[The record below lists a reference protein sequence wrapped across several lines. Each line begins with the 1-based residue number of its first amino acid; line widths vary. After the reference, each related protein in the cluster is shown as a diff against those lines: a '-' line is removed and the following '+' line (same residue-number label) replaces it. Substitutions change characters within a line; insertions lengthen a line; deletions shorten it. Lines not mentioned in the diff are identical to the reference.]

1 MCLVRGTRAAS
12 QGTGMAA
19 SPSLRTGT
27 GHGAGRLTTGRTLQL
42 PVTRRAMAALARAA
56 TALPRVLVRM
66 SCAAATGIVAGLR
79 RRGNTGLPSVT
90 GRPVLTRGLV
100 VTQDPVV
107 TRAPLVTR
115 APVVT
120 RSAVITEAKEGRV
133 SSRRPMPIARETAT
147 FRTVQV
153 TATVRPAVSA
163 RGRAMVRRATMVHGP
178 MGMRCRMIMA
188 RQPDTAAPVTT
199 GRLPGTG
206 SAPRNTSDRQ
216 VATGLAGQ
224 RGMTR
229 PAITIV
235 PPIPLPGMTMIGG
248 LATVRLLATGR
259 EGGQAQRRVT
269 DPMHGT
275 EPRRATAMPGFRAGF
290 RRTSTDREVAAGT
303 AKQFDGMRP
312 AVPLAGMGRRNRPG
326 RGCPA
331 IARGRGM
338 RTRHGAGRVHAVT
351 DTARHLARCQHRGA
365 GRGYRVTH
373 PATGGA
379 GRRERTD
386 LS

>member
-1 MCLVRGTRAAS
+1 
-12 QGTGMAA
+12 MAA

-27 GHGAGRLTTGRTLQL
+27 GHGAGRLTTGRTRQL
-42 PVTRRAMAALARAA
+42 PVTRPAMAALARAA
-56 TALPRVLVRM
+56 TTLPRVLVRM
-66 SCAAATGIVAGLR
+66 SCATATGIVAGLG
-79 RRGNTGLPSVT
+79 RRGNTDRPSVT
-90 GRPVLTRGLV
+90 GRPVLTRG
-100 VTQDPVV
+100 PVV
-107 TRAPLVTR
+107 TRGL
-115 APVVT
+115 VVT
-120 RSAVITEAKEGRV
+120 RSAVVTEVK
-133 SSRRPMPIARETAT
+133 ARETAT
-147 FRTVQV
+147 CRTVQV
-153 TATVRPAVSA
+153 TATVRPAVSP
-163 RGRAMVRRATMVHGP
+163 RGRAMVRRVTMVHRL

-188 RQPDTAAPVTT
+188 RQVDMAAPVTT

-229 PAITIV
+229 PMITIA
-235 PPIPLPGMTMIGG
+235 PPIPQPGMTMIGG
-248 LATVRLLATGR
+248 LATLRRLATGR

-290 RRTSTDREVAAGT
+290 RRTSTDRAVAAGI

-312 AVPLAGMGRRNRPG
+312 VVPRAGMGRRNRPG

-351 DTARHLARCQHRGA
+351 DTAGHLARCQHRGT
-365 GRGYRVTH
+365 GLGYRVTH